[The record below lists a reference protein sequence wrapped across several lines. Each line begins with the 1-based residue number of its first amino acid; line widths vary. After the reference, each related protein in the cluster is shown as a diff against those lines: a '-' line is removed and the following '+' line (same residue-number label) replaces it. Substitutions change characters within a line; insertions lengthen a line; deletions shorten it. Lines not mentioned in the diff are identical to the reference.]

1 MTTDDIRRGIA
12 LMLDAGN
19 GRFPVPLTVLEKL
32 LADAEA
38 WRNAPAIVKDA
49 ARELRS

>member
-1 MTTDDIRRGIA
+1 MTTDEIRRGIA
-12 LMLDAGN
+12 LMRDAGN
-19 GRFPVPLTVLEKL
+19 GRFPVPLVTLEKL

-38 WRNAPAIVKDA
+38 WGSAPKIVRDA